1 MAGRWPEKDPLD
13 TDIFHIV
20 WCDETGINTGSPSDH
35 GALQSATI
43 STVTWT
49 VPAGVTSSSNTIGAI
64 TIHGISYAASTVAS
78 IWLSGGTV
86 DTDYTLTCKITTS
99 DVRTLYKTAVLP
111 IRTA

>member
-1 MAGRWPEKDPLD
+1 MSGRWPEKDPLD
-13 TDIFHIV
+13 TDIFHVV
-20 WCDETGINTGSPSDH
+20 WCDETGINTGGTADH

-49 VPAGVTSSSNTIGAI
+49 IPTGITSSSNSTAAI
-64 TIHGISYAASTVAS
+64 TIHSVSYPTSTVCS
-78 IWLSGGTV
+78 IWISGGTV

-99 DVRTLYKTAVLP
+99 DSRTLYKTAVLP